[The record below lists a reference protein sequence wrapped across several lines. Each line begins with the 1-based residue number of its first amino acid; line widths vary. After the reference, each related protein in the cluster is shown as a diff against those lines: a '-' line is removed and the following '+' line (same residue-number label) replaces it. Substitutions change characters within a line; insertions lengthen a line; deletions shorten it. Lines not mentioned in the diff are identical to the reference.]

1 MIELIDIGVNLTNK
15 NLLGD
20 LEAVMQRAGD
30 AGVRQM
36 VVTGTS
42 IEVSRA
48 AIALCQAYPDRL
60 VATCGI
66 HPHHAEQWD
75 RDSLDQMKAMAL
87 QDCVRAIGETGLDFN
102 RNFSSP
108 EAQEMA
114 FRQQLELAATLN
126 MPLFCHQRDA
136 HRRFVEIL
144 RDYRDAIS
152 RLVVHCFTDNREALT
167 DYLDLDCYIGIT
179 GWICDE
185 RRGLEL
191 QQLVKSIPRERLL
204 LETDAPYLLPRDLD
218 PKPRSRVNEPAYL
231 PHILKTVA
239 RHRTESVQQLGRQI
253 LDNSRYFFDFPAV

>member
-1 MIELIDIGVNLTNK
+1 
-15 NLLGD
+15 
-20 LEAVMQRAGD
+20 
-30 AGVRQM
+30 
-36 VVTGTS
+36 
-42 IEVSRA
+42 
-48 AIALCQAYPDRL
+48 
-60 VATCGI
+60 
-66 HPHHAEQWD
+66 
-75 RDSLDQMKAMAL
+75 
-87 QDCVRAIGETGLDFN
+87 
-102 RNFSSP
+102 
-108 EAQEMA
+108 MA
-114 FRQQLELAATLN
+114 FQQQLELAATLN

-144 RDYRDAIS
+144 RDYREAIS
-152 RLVVHCFTDNREALT
+152 RLVVHCFTDNRAALM

-218 PKPRSRVNEPAYL
+218 PKPRSRVNEPSYL

-239 RHRTESVQQLGRQI
+239 RHRTESVQQLGRQT